1 MQKIS
6 VIVPFYNS
14 ERYLQRCIAA
24 LLAQHYPSA
33 DYEVLMVDNNST
45 DASAEI
51 VRQYPSVTLLTE
63 KKQGAYAARNTG
75 LSAATGAIIAFTD
88 ADCVPCQDWLPS
100 IATALFPAQV
110 HLVLGSQQWAR
121 DSSALVSML
130 VAYQNQK
137 VDFILR
143 SHIKEL
149 YYGYTNNMAVRREV
163 FDRLGPFLEAL
174 RGADTVF
181 IHRVV
186 DAYSYDAVC
195 YNARMRVRHLEIEN
209 VWQHYQKLW
218 IYGRSNRLGRQL
230 VSFRPLTRLEAL
242 RVFQETLRG
251 GRYSPLQASLLSL
264 LIALETIIYTAGH
277 LTAKWNLGKRV
288 TPTSAPRAEL

>member
-6 VIVPFYNS
+6 VIVPFYNAKKYI
-14 ERYLQRCIAA
+14 RHCITA
-24 LLAQHYPSA
+24 LLSQSYPPD

-45 DASAEI
+45 DGSLRVA
-51 VRQYPSVTLLTE
+51 RQFPGLKVLRE
-63 KKQGAYAARNTG
+63 KKQGAYAARNKG
-75 LSAATGAIIAFTD
+75 LAEATGAIVAFTD
-88 ADCVPCQDWLPS
+88 ADCVPDKDWLCT
-100 IATALFPAQV
+100 IAEAMRVPQAR
-110 HLVLGSQQWAR
+110 LVLGSRQWAR
-121 DSSALVSML
+121 DSSLLSML

-143 SHIKEL
+143 SRIKEL
-149 YYGYTNNMAVRREV
+149 YYGYTNNMAVRGEI
-163 FDRLGPFLEAL
+163 FDQLGPFLEAL

-181 IHRVV
+181 LHRVV

-242 RVFQETLRG
+242 RVFQETLRE
-251 GRYSPLQASLLSL
+251 GRYSPRQASLLSL
-264 LIALETIIYTAGH
+264 LVALETVIYTAGH
-277 LTAKWNLGKRV
+277 LTVKWNPGKRSQ
-288 TPTSAPRAEL
+288 PSARTSSLSE